1 MRASPECR
9 LSVELFH
16 LIPRFPAPNSH
27 PAASRTRSTAPS
39 ARSYDSRNSLAA
51 ASPLTS
57 CPPSTL
63 LHVGHSLSF
72 TSERTAE
79 ARRLDVPV
87 DSDPPDHP
95 SSTRNVTTASSSSAP
110 APAFSTYSYQDGA
123 TVPALSSTGHGNSYS
138 SSSPSP
144 YVPQTTSSN
153 FSGTETTLAL
163 RLPWLGALAYALG
176 PFGAVFL
183 LVFEVENDFVRF
195 QSYSVSVSLFLEANP
210 SLVRHLVLPRA
221 TACSSVRLRE
231 ARQETARH
239 GKDRRIS

>member
-1 MRASPECR
+1 MSS
-9 LSVELFH
+9 LNF
-16 LIPRFPAPNSH
+16 AP
-27 PAASRTRSTAPS
+27 
-39 ARSYDSRNSLAA
+39 Y
-51 ASPLTS
+51 
-57 CPPSTL
+57 
-63 LHVGHSLSF
+63 
-72 TSERTAE
+72 
-79 ARRLDVPV
+79 
-87 DSDPPDHP
+87 SDPPDHP

-138 SSSPSP
+138 SSSSSP

-195 QSYSVSVSLFLEANP
+195 QSYSSILLCISLAIVHFVTYFILWRFVQTLLFVFDVAI
-210 SLVRHLVLPRA
+210 LAILALRA
-221 TACSSVRLRE
+221 YADADTL
-231 ARQETARH
+231 
-239 GKDRRIS
+239 DRYEIPVIGTLAESWVDAE